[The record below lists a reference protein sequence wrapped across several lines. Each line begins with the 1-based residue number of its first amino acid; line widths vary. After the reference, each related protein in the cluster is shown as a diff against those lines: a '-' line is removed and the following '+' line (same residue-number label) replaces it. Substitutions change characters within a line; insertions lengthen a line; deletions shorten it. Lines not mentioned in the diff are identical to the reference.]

1 MVTGS
6 ARSPI
11 TMASFGGAA
20 TAPEAKTTAR
30 ITRDSVAT
38 RRIVMG
44 GLLWPVILPQA
55 SVWRNPAGMYGWC
68 ACAVPSPPEGER
80 VAVRA
85 DTLASSGEARAEMMR
100 GSEVIGNGLGTAHRV
115 VLVIALLALLTTPTA
130 AQPQAELRVAIP
142 WTPENLDPTM
152 NLSSFR
158 AMVGVSIFDSLVGR
172 DAENRIVPQLA
183 ESWRFVDDVTLQLKL
198 RKGVVFHDGEPFN
211 AEAVRFTF
219 QRVLDLEQKSPNR
232 ATVAE
237 IARVDVVDDYTVN
250 LITRQPYAPLVN
262 RLIDFATVPP
272 KYVAE
277 KGNQGIALKPV
288 GTGPY
293 RFVELI
299 KDDRMV
305 VEAFDRHWRGAP
317 KIKRIIYK
325 PIPEPFTRAAAL
337 RNNEVDLVTTMP
349 PSLARELEKAPGIRV
364 QRVPSTWIIYLGL
377 NALKKPLSDVRVRQA
392 LNYATDVDAI
402 VKNVL
407 EGNGR
412 RLEGP
417 LTPQMFGYD
426 GSVKGYSPDPARAR
440 RLLAEAGYPDGL
452 EIVLDSPAG
461 RYQGD
466 KEIAEA
472 LGGQWQRA
480 GFKPKV
486 QVAEWGAY
494 FKRYLGKQFQD
505 AYMLGLGGAM
515 QDADELYNLVSSKG
529 RGLYYKNE
537 RVDALFDL
545 GRSTMDAAKRRQVYR
560 DLQRAMIEDATWVFL
575 LQQVDI
581 YASRDRLAWTPRP
594 DQWMPLQDATLK

>member
-1 MVTGS
+1 MMRILTLAFVSLLMLAPGS
-6 ARSPI
+6 AQAQSP
-11 TMASFGGAA
+11 G
-20 TAPEAKTTAR
+20 
-30 ITRDSVAT
+30 
-38 RRIVMG
+38 
-44 GLLWPVILPQA
+44 
-55 SVWRNPAGMYGWC
+55 
-68 ACAVPSPPEGER
+68 
-80 VAVRA
+80 
-85 DTLASSGEARAEMMR
+85 
-100 GSEVIGNGLGTAHRV
+100 
-115 VLVIALLALLTTPTA
+115 
-130 AQPQAELRVAIP
+130 ELRVAIP

-183 ESWRFVDDVTLQLKL
+183 ESWRLVDEVTWQLKL
-198 RKGVVFHDGEPFN
+198 RRGVVFHAGEPFN

-219 QRVLDLEQKSPNR
+219 QRVLDPEQKSPNR
-232 ATVAE
+232 ANVAE
-237 IARVDVVDDYTVN
+237 IVRVEVVDDYTVN
-250 LITRQPYAPLVN
+250 VVTRQPYASLIN
-262 RLIDFATVPP
+262 RLLDFAIVPP

-277 KGNQGIALKPV
+277 KGNQGMALRPV

-293 RFVELI
+293 RFVDLI

-317 KIKRIIYK
+317 KIKRIVYK

-349 PSLARELEKAPGIRV
+349 PSLARELERTPGIRV
-364 QRVPSTWIIYLGL
+364 QRVASSWIIYLGL
-377 NALKKPLSDVRVRQA
+377 NGLKRPLSDVKVRQA

-402 VKNVL
+402 IKNVL

-426 GSVKGYSPDPARAR
+426 ASVKGYLPDPARAR
-440 RLLAEAGYPDGL
+440 KLLAEAGYPDGL
-452 EIVLDSPAG
+452 EITLDAPAG

-494 FKRYLGKQFQD
+494 FKRYLAKQFPD
-505 AYMLGLGGAM
+505 AYLLGLGGPM

-545 GRSTMDAAKRRQVYR
+545 GRSTMDQAKRRQIYR
-560 DLQRAMIEDATWVFL
+560 DLQRAMVDDATWVFL

-581 YASRDRLAWTPRP
+581 YASRDRLTWTPRP

>member
-1 MVTGS
+1 MTRIPLLVV
-6 ARSPI
+6 
-11 TMASFGGAA
+11 AA
-20 TAPEAKTTAR
+20 
-30 ITRDSVAT
+30 
-38 RRIVMG
+38 
-44 GLLWPVILPQA
+44 LLVLMP
-55 SVWRNPAGMYGWC
+55 
-68 ACAVPSPPEGER
+68 
-80 VAVRA
+80 
-85 DTLASSGEARAEMMR
+85 ARA
-100 GSEVIGNGLGTAHRV
+100 
-115 VLVIALLALLTTPTA
+115 P
-130 AQPQAELRVAIP
+130 AQPQGELRVAIP

-158 AMVGVSIFDSLVGR
+158 AMVGVSLFDSLVGR
-172 DAENRIVPQLA
+172 DAETRIVPQLA
-183 ESWRFVDDVTLQLKL
+183 ESWRLVDDVTWQLKL
-198 RKGVVFHDGEPFN
+198 RRGVVFHDGEPFN

-219 QRVLDLEQKSPNR
+219 QRVLDPEQKSPNR
-232 ATVAE
+232 ANVAE
-237 IARVDVVDDYTVN
+237 IVRVEVVDDYTVN
-250 LITRQPYAPLVN
+250 LVTRQPYAPLIN
-262 RLIDFATVPP
+262 RLLDFAIVPP

-277 KGNQGIALKPV
+277 KGNQGMALKPV

-317 KIKRIIYK
+317 KIKRIVYK

-349 PSLARELEKAPGIRV
+349 PSLARELERAPGIRV
-364 QRVPSTWIIYLGL
+364 QRVPSSWIIYLGL
-377 NALKKPLSDVRVRQA
+377 NALKKPLSDVKVRQA

-402 VKNVL
+402 IKNVL

-412 RLEGP
+412 KLEGP

-426 GSVKGYSPDPARAR
+426 ASVKGYAYDPARAR
-440 RLLAEAGYPDGL
+440 KLLAEAGYPDGVEMTL
-452 EIVLDSPAG
+452 ESPAG

-472 LGGQWQRA
+472 LGGQWQKA

-486 QVAEWGAY
+486 LVAEWGAY
-494 FKRYLGKQFQD
+494 FKRYLAKQFQD
-505 AYMLGLGGAM
+505 AYVLGLGGPM

-545 GRSTMDAAKRRQVYR
+545 GRSTMDQAKRRQVYR
-560 DLQRAMIEDATWVFL
+560 DLQRAMVEDATWVFL

-581 YASRDRLAWTPRP
+581 YASRDRLTWTPRP

>member
-1 MVTGS
+1 VTR
-6 ARSPI
+6 AL
-11 TMASFGGAA
+11 TLA
-20 TAPEAKTTAR
+20 
-30 ITRDSVAT
+30 
-38 RRIVMG
+38 
-44 GLLWPVILPQA
+44 
-55 SVWRNPAGMYGWC
+55 
-68 ACAVPSPPEGER
+68 
-80 VAVRA
+80 VAV
-85 DTLASSGEARAEMMR
+85 
-100 GSEVIGNGLGTAHRV
+100 
-115 VLVIALLALLTTPTA
+115 LLALMPA
-130 AQPQAELRVAIP
+130 GVPAQPQGELRVAIP

-152 NLSSFR
+152 NLASFR
-158 AMVGVSIFDSLVGR
+158 AMVGVSLFDSLVGR

-183 ESWRFVDDVTLQLKL
+183 ESWRLVDDVTWQLKL
-198 RKGVVFHDGEPFN
+198 RRGVVFHDGEPFN

-219 QRVLDLEQKSPNR
+219 QRVLDPEQKSPNR
-232 ATVAE
+232 ANVAE
-237 IARVDVVDDYTVN
+237 IVRVEVVDDYTVN
-250 LITRQPYAPLVN
+250 LVTRQPYAPLIN
-262 RLIDFATVPP
+262 RLLDFAMVPP

-277 KGNQGIALKPV
+277 KGNQGMALRPV

-317 KIKRIIYK
+317 KIKRIVYK

-349 PSLARELEKAPGIRV
+349 PSLARELERAPGIRV
-364 QRVPSTWIIYLGL
+364 QRVPSSWIIYLGL
-377 NALKKPLSDVRVRQA
+377 NALKKPLSDVKVRQA

-402 VKNVL
+402 IKNVL

-412 RLEGP
+412 KLEGP

-426 GSVKGYSPDPARAR
+426 ASIKGYPYDPVRAR
-440 RLLAEAGYPDGL
+440 KLLAEAGYPDGVEITL
-452 EIVLDSPAG
+452 ESPAG

-472 LGGQWQRA
+472 LGGQWQKA

-494 FKRYLGKQFQD
+494 FKRYLAKQFQD
-505 AYMLGLGGAM
+505 AYVLGLGGPM

-545 GRSTMDAAKRRQVYR
+545 GRSTMDQAKRRQIYR
-560 DLQRAMIEDATWVFL
+560 DLQRAMVEDATWVFL

-581 YASRDRLAWTPRP
+581 YASRDRLTWTPRT